1 MLDTLYEK
9 QGVAMNFCEFDEET
23 SNEGIP
29 RQEEGD
35 KSNCP
40 ESLKLAG
47 ITGTNMEHFLCLG
60 TVKKTFFSFK
70 ILCCKSHTFCVKA
83 TVLFLVDTPM

>member
-1 MLDTLYEK
+1 
-9 QGVAMNFCEFDEET
+9 MNFCEFDEET
-23 SNEGIP
+23 SNDGIP

-47 ITGTNMEHFLCLG
+47 ITGTNMEHF
-60 TVKKTFFSFK
+60 
-70 ILCCKSHTFCVKA
+70 
-83 TVLFLVDTPM
+83 

>member
-23 SNEGIP
+23 SNDGIP

-47 ITGTNMEHFLCLG
+47 ITGTNMEHFWCLG
-60 TVKKTFFSFK
+60 TVLKKHFFLSR
-70 ILCCKSHTFCVKA
+70 FCVKA
-83 TVLFLVDTPM
+83 TVG